1 MFIDKARIFV
11 KSGNGGN
18 GAVSF
23 RREKYVPAGGP
34 DGGDG
39 GNGASVIFEVD
50 LGLRTLM
57 DFKYQRKYVAEHGED
72 GSKKRKAGKN
82 GEDLVLK
89 VPPGTIIRDE
99 ATGLIIAD
107 LKEEGDK
114 AIVARGGR
122 GGKGNQHFANAV
134 RQAPAFARSGSEATG
149 LIIADLKEEGD
160 KAIVARGGRGGKG
173 NQHFANA
180 VRQAPAFA
188 RSGSDGVEKWV
199 VLELKMIADVGLLG
213 FPNVGKSTFLSV
225 VTKAKPKIANYHF
238 TTLTPNL
245 GVVQTKFGDSFVL
258 ADIPG
263 LIEGAADG
271 IGLGHDFLRHVERT
285 KVLIHIVDISGIE
298 GRDALEDFDK
308 INDELKLYNEK
319 LSTRP
324 QIVVANKMDIL
335 EDETIFEDF
344 KNELEG
350 RGYKVFKMSA
360 ATRQGIDDVIAYV
373 SELLQD
379 AEEIE
384 LVSEEEMFRPELDE
398 PQDEGLQI
406 EIEDGVYVVTGKS
419 LRRIMYSVNFEDM
432 ESLQYFQK
440 AMESQG
446 VFDRLREMGI
456 EDGDTVRIYEI
467 EFEFYN

>member
-72 GSKKRKAGKN
+72 GSKKRKAGRN
-82 GEDLVLK
+82 GEDLILK
-89 VPPGTIIRDE
+89 VPAGTIIRDE
-99 ATGLIIAD
+99 ATGLVIAD
-107 LKEEGDK
+107 LKEEGDR
-114 AIVARGGR
+114 AVVA
-122 GGKGNQHFANAV
+122 K
-134 RQAPAFARSGSEATG
+134 
-149 LIIADLKEEGD
+149 
-160 KAIVARGGRGGKG
+160 GGRGGKG

-199 VLELKMIADVGLLG
+199 ILELKMIADVGLLG

-245 GVVQTKFGDSFVL
+245 GVVQTKFGESFVL

-263 LIEGAADG
+263 LIEGAAEG

-285 KVLIHIVDISGIE
+285 KVLIHIVDITGHE
-298 GRDALEDFDK
+298 GRNALEDFDK
-308 INDELKLYNEK
+308 INEELSLYNER
-319 LSTRP
+319 LSHRP
-324 QIVVANKMDIL
+324 QVVVANKMDIL
-335 EDETIFEDF
+335 EDESVYDEF
-344 KNELEG
+344 KTELEG

-360 ATRQGIDDVIAYV
+360 ATRDGVDDVIAYV
-373 SELLQD
+373 SQLLNEVED
-379 AEEIE
+379 VE
-384 LVSEEEMFRPELDE
+384 LVTEDEMYKPELDTSNE
-398 PQDEGLQI
+398 DEGLTV
-406 EIEDGVYVVTGKS
+406 EIEDGIYVVKGKS

-432 ESLQYFQK
+432 ESIQYFQK
-440 AMESQG
+440 AMESEG
-446 VFDRLREMGI
+446 VFDKLREMGI
-456 EDGDTVRIYEI
+456 EDGDTVKIYEI

>member
-72 GSKKRKAGKN
+72 GSKKRKAGRN
-82 GEDLVLK
+82 GEDLILK

-99 ATGLIIAD
+99 ATGLVIAD
-107 LKEEGDK
+107 LKEEGDR
-114 AIVARGGR
+114 AVVA
-122 GGKGNQHFANAV
+122 K
-134 RQAPAFARSGSEATG
+134 
-149 LIIADLKEEGD
+149 
-160 KAIVARGGRGGKG
+160 GGRGGKG

-245 GVVQTKFGDSFVL
+245 GVVQTKFGESFVL

-263 LIEGAADG
+263 LIEGAAEG
-271 IGLGHDFLRHVERT
+271 VGLGHDFLRHVERT
-285 KVLIHIVDISGIE
+285 KVLIHIVDISGLE
-298 GRDALEDFDK
+298 GRDALDDFDK
-308 INDELKLYNEK
+308 INGELKLYNEK
-319 LSTRP
+319 LATRP
-324 QIVVANKMDIL
+324 QVVVANKMDIL
-335 EDETIFEDF
+335 EDESIFDEF

-360 ATRQGIDDVIAYV
+360 ATRQGVDDVIAYV
-373 SELLQD
+373 SELLRK

-398 PQDEGLQI
+398 VQDEGLQI
-406 EIEDGVYVVTGKS
+406 DIEDGVYVVTGKS
-419 LRRIMYSVNFEDM
+419 LRRIMYSVNFDDM

>member
-11 KSGNGGN
+11 KAGNGGN
-18 GAVSF
+18 GAVAF
-23 RREKYVPAGGP
+23 RKEKYVPAGGP
-34 DGGDG
+34 EGGDG

-57 DFKYQRKYVAEHGED
+57 DFKYQRKYHAEAGVD
-72 GSKKRKAGKN
+72 GTKGRRAGKN

-99 ATGLIIAD
+99 ETNLILAD
-107 LKEEGDK
+107 LKGEGDR
-114 AIVARGGR
+114 AVIARGGR
-122 GGKGNQHFANAV
+122 GGKGNQHFANSV
-134 RQAPAFARSGSEATG
+134 RQAPAFAKSGT
-149 LIIADLKEEGD
+149 
-160 KAIVARGGRGGKG
+160 
-173 NQHFANA
+173 
-180 VRQAPAFA
+180 
-188 RSGSDGVEKWV
+188 DGQERWV
-199 VLELKMIADVGLLG
+199 TLELKMIADVGLLG

-225 VTKAKPKIANYHF
+225 VTAAKPKIANYHF

-263 LIEGAADG
+263 LIEGAAEG
-271 IGLGHDFLRHVERT
+271 VGLGHDFLRHVERT

-298 GRDALEDFDK
+298 GREALEDFDK
-308 INDELKLYNEK
+308 INSELEMYNEK
-319 LSTRP
+319 LASRP
-324 QIVVANKMDIL
+324 QVVVANKIDIL
-335 EDETIFEDF
+335 EDESIFEDF

-373 SELLQD
+373 SQLLQE
-379 AEEIE
+379 AEDIE
-384 LVSEEEMFRPELDE
+384 LVSEEEMYRPELDIKE
-398 PQDEGLQI
+398 DEGLSI

>member
-72 GSKKRKAGKN
+72 GSKKRKAGRN
-82 GEDLVLK
+82 GEDLILK

-99 ATGLIIAD
+99 ATGLVIAD
-107 LKEEGDK
+107 LKEEGDR
-114 AIVARGGR
+114 AVVA
-122 GGKGNQHFANAV
+122 K
-134 RQAPAFARSGSEATG
+134 
-149 LIIADLKEEGD
+149 
-160 KAIVARGGRGGKG
+160 GGRGGKG

-245 GVVQTKFGDSFVL
+245 GVVQTKFGESFVL

-263 LIEGAADG
+263 LIEGAAEG
-271 IGLGHDFLRHVERT
+271 VGLGHDFLRHVERT
-285 KVLIHIVDISGIE
+285 KVLIHIVDISGLE
-298 GRDALEDFDK
+298 GRDALDDFDK
-308 INDELKLYNEK
+308 INGELKLYNEK
-319 LSTRP
+319 LATRP
-324 QIVVANKMDIL
+324 QVVVANKMDIL
-335 EDETIFEDF
+335 EDESIFDEF

-360 ATRQGIDDVIAYV
+360 ATRQGVDDVIAYV
-373 SELLQD
+373 SELLRE

-398 PQDEGLQI
+398 VQDEGLQI
-406 EIEDGVYVVTGKS
+406 DIEDGVYVVTGKS

-432 ESLQYFQK
+432 ESIQFFQK

-446 VFDRLREMGI
+446 VFDKLREMGI
-456 EDGDTVRIYEI
+456 EDGDTVKIYEI
-467 EFEFYN
+467 EFEFYD

>member
-72 GSKKRKAGKN
+72 GSKKRKAGRN
-82 GEDLVLK
+82 GEDLILK

-99 ATGLIIAD
+99 ATGLVIAD
-107 LKEEGDK
+107 LKEEGDR
-114 AIVARGGR
+114 AVVA
-122 GGKGNQHFANAV
+122 K
-134 RQAPAFARSGSEATG
+134 
-149 LIIADLKEEGD
+149 
-160 KAIVARGGRGGKG
+160 GGRGGKG

-225 VTKAKPKIANYHF
+225 VTKAKPKIAKYHF

-245 GVVQTKFGDSFVL
+245 GVVQTKFGESFVL

-263 LIEGAADG
+263 LIEGAAEG
-271 IGLGHDFLRHVERT
+271 VGLGHDFLRHVERT
-285 KVLIHIVDISGIE
+285 KVLIHIVDISGLE
-298 GRDALEDFDK
+298 GRDALDDFDK
-308 INDELKLYNEK
+308 INGELKLYNEK
-319 LSTRP
+319 LATRP
-324 QIVVANKMDIL
+324 QVVVANKMDIL
-335 EDETIFEDF
+335 EDESIFDEF

-360 ATRQGIDDVIAYV
+360 ATRQGVDDVIAYV
-373 SELLQD
+373 SELLRE

-398 PQDEGLQI
+398 VQDEGLQI
-406 EIEDGVYVVTGKS
+406 DIEDGVYVVTGKS
-419 LRRIMYSVNFEDM
+419 LRRIMYSVNFDDM

>member
-72 GSKKRKAGKN
+72 GSKKRKAGRN
-82 GEDLVLK
+82 GEDLILK
-89 VPPGTIIRDE
+89 GPPGTIIRDE
-99 ATGLIIAD
+99 ATGLVIAD
-107 LKEEGDK
+107 LKEEGDR
-114 AIVARGGR
+114 AVVA
-122 GGKGNQHFANAV
+122 K
-134 RQAPAFARSGSEATG
+134 
-149 LIIADLKEEGD
+149 
-160 KAIVARGGRGGKG
+160 GGRGGKG

-245 GVVQTKFGDSFVL
+245 GVVQTKFGESFVL

-263 LIEGAADG
+263 LIEGAAEG

-285 KVLIHIVDISGIE
+285 KVLIHIVDISGLE
-298 GRDALEDFDK
+298 GRDALDDFDK
-308 INDELKLYNEK
+308 INGELKLYNEK
-319 LSTRP
+319 LATRP
-324 QIVVANKMDIL
+324 QVVVANKMDIL
-335 EDETIFEDF
+335 EDESIFDEF

-360 ATRQGIDDVIAYV
+360 ATRQGVDDVIAYV
-373 SELLQD
+373 SELLRE

-398 PQDEGLQI
+398 VQDEGLQI
-406 EIEDGVYVVTGKS
+406 DIEDGVYVVTGKS
-419 LRRIMYSVNFEDM
+419 LRRIMYSVNFDDM

>member
-11 KSGNGGN
+11 KAGNGGN

-39 GNGASVIFEVD
+39 GRGASVIFEVD
-50 LGLRTLM
+50 NDLRTLM
-57 DFKYQRKYVAEHGED
+57 DFKYQRKYVATPGGD
-72 GSKKRKAGKN
+72 GSKKRQAGKN

-89 VPPGTIIRDE
+89 VPAGTIIRDE
-99 ATGLIIAD
+99 ASGKIIAD
-107 LKEEGDK
+107 LKHEGDR
-114 AIVARGGR
+114 AVVARGGR

-134 RQAPAFARSGSEATG
+134 RQAPNFAKSGTDG
-149 LIIADLKEEGD
+149 EE
-160 KAIVARGGRGGKG
+160 R
-173 NQHFANA
+173 
-180 VRQAPAFA
+180 
-188 RSGSDGVEKWV
+188 WV
-199 VLELKMIADVGLLG
+199 ILELKMIADVGLLG

-225 VTKAKPKIANYHF
+225 VTAAKPKIANYHF

-263 LIEGAADG
+263 LIEGAAEG

-285 KVLIHIVDISGIE
+285 KVLIHIVDISGLE
-298 GRDALEDFDK
+298 GRNALEDFDA
-308 INDELKLYNEK
+308 INGELKLYNEK

-324 QIVVANKMDIL
+324 QVVVANKIDIL
-335 EDETIFEDF
+335 EDESVYEEF
-344 KNELEG
+344 KTTLEE

-360 ATRQGIDDVIAYV
+360 ATREGIDDVIAYV
-373 SELLQD
+373 SQILKD

-384 LVSEEEMFRPELDE
+384 LVSEEELYVPELDDAE
-398 PQDEGLQI
+398 EEGLQV

-419 LRRIMYSVNFEDM
+419 LRRIMYAVNFEDM
-432 ESLQYFQK
+432 ESIQFFQK
-440 AMESQG
+440 TMESQG
-446 VFDRLREMGI
+446 VFDKLREMGI
-456 EDGDTVRIYEI
+456 EDGDTVKIYDI
-467 EFEFYN
+467 EFEFYD

>member
-11 KSGNGGN
+11 KAGNGGN
-18 GAVSF
+18 GAVAF
-23 RREKYVPAGGP
+23 RKEKYVPAGGP

-57 DFKYQRKYVAEHGED
+57 DFKYQRKYHAEPGGD
-72 GSKKRKAGKN
+72 GTKGKRAGKN

-89 VPPGTIIRDE
+89 VPAGTVIKDE
-99 ATGLIIAD
+99 ATGLILAD
-107 LKEEGDK
+107 LKEEGDR
-114 AIVARGGR
+114 AVIARGGR
-122 GGKGNQHFANAV
+122 GGKGNQHFANSV
-134 RQAPAFARSGSEATG
+134 RQAPAFAKSGT
-149 LIIADLKEEGD
+149 
-160 KAIVARGGRGGKG
+160 
-173 NQHFANA
+173 
-180 VRQAPAFA
+180 
-188 RSGSDGVEKWV
+188 DGQERWV

-245 GVVQTKFGDSFVL
+245 GVVQTKFGESFVL

-263 LIEGAADG
+263 LIEGAAEG

-308 INDELKLYNEK
+308 INDELRLYNER

-324 QIVVANKMDIL
+324 QVVVANKADIL
-335 EDETIFEDF
+335 EDESIFEDF
-344 KNELEG
+344 KNELES

-360 ATRQGIDDVIAYV
+360 ATRQGVDEVIAYV
-373 SELLQD
+373 TQLLQEVED
-379 AEEIE
+379 VE
-384 LVSEEEMFRPELDE
+384 LVTEEEMYRPELDVQE
-398 PQDEGLQI
+398 EEGLTI
-406 EIEDGVYVVTGKS
+406 EIDEDGVYVVEGKA
-419 LRRIMYSVNFEDM
+419 LRRIMYSVNFDDM

-456 EDGDTVRIYEI
+456 EDGDTVRIYEL

>member
-11 KSGNGGN
+11 KAGNGGN
-18 GAVSF
+18 GSVSF

-39 GNGASVIFEVD
+39 GRGASVIFEVD
-50 LGLRTLM
+50 NDLRTLM
-57 DFKYQRKYVAEHGED
+57 DFKYQRKYVATPGGD
-72 GSKKRKAGKN
+72 GSKKRQAGKN

-89 VPPGTIIRDE
+89 VPAGTIIRDE
-99 ATGLIIAD
+99 ATNKIIAD
-107 LKEEGDK
+107 LKHEGDR
-114 AIVARGGR
+114 AVVARGGR

-134 RQAPAFARSGSEATG
+134 RQAPNFAKSGTDG
-149 LIIADLKEEGD
+149 EE
-160 KAIVARGGRGGKG
+160 R
-173 NQHFANA
+173 
-180 VRQAPAFA
+180 
-188 RSGSDGVEKWV
+188 WV
-199 VLELKMIADVGLLG
+199 ILELKMIADVGLLG

-225 VTKAKPKIANYHF
+225 VTAAKPKIANYHF

-263 LIEGAADG
+263 LIEGAAEG
-271 IGLGHDFLRHVERT
+271 VGLGHDFLRHVERT
-285 KVLIHIVDISGIE
+285 KVLIHIVDISGLE

-324 QIVVANKMDIL
+324 QVVVANKIDIL
-335 EDETIFEDF
+335 EDESVFEEF
-344 KNELEG
+344 KTTLED

-360 ATRQGIDDVIAYV
+360 ATREGIDDVINYV
-373 SELLQD
+373 SQVLKD

-384 LVSEEEMFRPELDE
+384 LVSEDELYVPELDNVE
-398 PQDEGLQI
+398 EEGLNV
-406 EIEDGVYVVTGKS
+406 EIENGVYVVTGKS

-432 ESLQYFQK
+432 ESIQFFQK
-440 AMESQG
+440 TMESEG
-446 VFDRLREMGI
+446 VFDKLREMGI
-456 EDGDTVRIYEI
+456 EDGDTVKIYDI
-467 EFEFYN
+467 EFEFYD

>member
-72 GSKKRKAGKN
+72 GSKKRKAGRN
-82 GEDLVLK
+82 GEDLILK

-99 ATGLIIAD
+99 ATGLVIAD
-107 LKEEGDK
+107 LKEEGDR
-114 AIVARGGR
+114 AVVA
-122 GGKGNQHFANAV
+122 K
-134 RQAPAFARSGSEATG
+134 
-149 LIIADLKEEGD
+149 
-160 KAIVARGGRGGKG
+160 GGRGGKG

-245 GVVQTKFGDSFVL
+245 GVVQTKFGESFVL

-263 LIEGAADG
+263 LIEGAAEG
-271 IGLGHDFLRHVERT
+271 VGLGHDFLRHVERT
-285 KVLIHIVDISGIE
+285 KVLIHIVDISGLE
-298 GRDALEDFDK
+298 GRDALDDFDK
-308 INDELKLYNEK
+308 INGELKLYNEK
-319 LSTRP
+319 LATRP
-324 QIVVANKMDIL
+324 QVVVANKMDIL
-335 EDETIFEDF
+335 EDESIFDEF

-360 ATRQGIDDVIAYV
+360 ATRQGVDDVIAYV
-373 SELLQD
+373 SELLRE

-398 PQDEGLQI
+398 VQDEGLQI
-406 EIEDGVYVVTGKS
+406 DIEDGVYVVTGKA
-419 LRRIMYSVNFEDM
+419 LRRFMYSVNFDDM

>member
-72 GSKKRKAGKN
+72 GSKKRKAGRN
-82 GEDLVLK
+82 GEDLILK
-89 VPPGTIIRDE
+89 VPAGTIIRDE
-99 ATGLIIAD
+99 ATGLVIAD
-107 LKEEGDK
+107 LKEEGDR
-114 AIVARGGR
+114 AVVA
-122 GGKGNQHFANAV
+122 K
-134 RQAPAFARSGSEATG
+134 
-149 LIIADLKEEGD
+149 
-160 KAIVARGGRGGKG
+160 GGRGGKG

-199 VLELKMIADVGLLG
+199 ILELKMIADVGLLG

-245 GVVQTKFGDSFVL
+245 GVVQTKFGESFVL

-263 LIEGAADG
+263 LIEGAAEG

-285 KVLIHIVDISGIE
+285 KVLIHIVDISGLE
-298 GRDALEDFDK
+298 GRDALDDFDK
-308 INDELKLYNEK
+308 INGELKLYNEK
-319 LSTRP
+319 LATRP
-324 QIVVANKMDIL
+324 QVVVANKMDIL
-335 EDETIFEDF
+335 EDESVFEEF

-360 ATRQGIDDVIAYV
+360 ATRQGVDDVIAYV
-373 SELLQD
+373 SELLQE

-398 PQDEGLQI
+398 VQDEGLQI
-406 EIEDGVYVVTGKS
+406 DIEDGVYVVTGKS
-419 LRRIMYSVNFEDM
+419 LRRIMYSVNFDDM

>member
-1 MFIDKARIFV
+1 LFIDKARIFV
-11 KSGNGGN
+11 KAGNGGN
-18 GAVSF
+18 GSVSF

-72 GSKKRKAGKN
+72 GSKKRKAGRN
-82 GEDLVLK
+82 GEDLILK

-99 ATGLIIAD
+99 ATGLVIAD
-107 LKEEGDK
+107 LKEEGDR
-114 AIVARGGR
+114 AVVA
-122 GGKGNQHFANAV
+122 K
-134 RQAPAFARSGSEATG
+134 
-149 LIIADLKEEGD
+149 
-160 KAIVARGGRGGKG
+160 GGRGGKG

-245 GVVQTKFGDSFVL
+245 GVVQTKFGESFVL

-263 LIEGAADG
+263 LIEGAAEG
-271 IGLGHDFLRHVERT
+271 VGLGHDFLRHVERT
-285 KVLIHIVDISGIE
+285 KVLIHIVDISGLE
-298 GRDALEDFDK
+298 GRDALDDFDK
-308 INDELKLYNEK
+308 INGELKLYNEK
-319 LSTRP
+319 LATRP
-324 QIVVANKMDIL
+324 QVVVANKMDIL
-335 EDETIFEDF
+335 EDESIFDEF

-360 ATRQGIDDVIAYV
+360 ATRQGVDDVIAYV
-373 SELLQD
+373 SELLRE

-398 PQDEGLQI
+398 VQDEGLQI
-406 EIEDGVYVVTGKS
+406 DIEDGVYVVTGKS
-419 LRRIMYSVNFEDM
+419 LRRIMYSVNFDDM

>member
-11 KSGNGGN
+11 KAGNGGN

-39 GNGASVIFEVD
+39 GRGASVIFEVD
-50 LGLRTLM
+50 NDLRTLM
-57 DFKYQRKYVAEHGED
+57 DFKYQRKYVATPGGD
-72 GSKKRKAGKN
+72 GSKKRQAGKN

-89 VPPGTIIRDE
+89 VPAGTIIRDE
-99 ATGLIIAD
+99 ASGKIIAD
-107 LKEEGDK
+107 LKHEGDR
-114 AIVARGGR
+114 AVVARGGR

-134 RQAPAFARSGSEATG
+134 RQAPNFAKSGTDG
-149 LIIADLKEEGD
+149 EE
-160 KAIVARGGRGGKG
+160 R
-173 NQHFANA
+173 
-180 VRQAPAFA
+180 
-188 RSGSDGVEKWV
+188 WV
-199 VLELKMIADVGLLG
+199 ILELKMIADVGLLG

-225 VTKAKPKIANYHF
+225 VTAAKPKIANYHV

-263 LIEGAADG
+263 LIEGAAEG

-285 KVLIHIVDISGIE
+285 KVLIHIVDISGLE
-298 GRDALEDFDK
+298 GRNALEDFDA
-308 INDELKLYNEK
+308 INGELKLYNEK

-324 QIVVANKMDIL
+324 QVVVANKIDIL
-335 EDETIFEDF
+335 EDESVYEEF
-344 KNELEG
+344 KTTLEE

-360 ATRQGIDDVIAYV
+360 ATREGIDDVIAYV
-373 SELLQD
+373 SQILKD

-384 LVSEEEMFRPELDE
+384 LVSEEELYVPELDDE
-398 PQDEGLQI
+398 QEEGLQV

-432 ESLQYFQK
+432 ESIQFFQK
-440 AMESQG
+440 TMESQG
-446 VFDRLREMGI
+446 VFDKLREMGI
-456 EDGDTVRIYEI
+456 EDGDTVKIYDI

>member
-72 GSKKRKAGKN
+72 GSKKRKAGRN
-82 GEDLVLK
+82 GEDLILK
-89 VPPGTIIRDE
+89 VPPGPKIRDE
-99 ATGLIIAD
+99 ATGLVIED
-107 LKEEGDK
+107 LKEEGDR
-114 AIVARGGR
+114 AVVA
-122 GGKGNQHFANAV
+122 K
-134 RQAPAFARSGSEATG
+134 
-149 LIIADLKEEGD
+149 
-160 KAIVARGGRGGKG
+160 GGRGGKG

-245 GVVQTKFGDSFVL
+245 GVVQTKFGESFVL

-263 LIEGAADG
+263 LIEGAAEG
-271 IGLGHDFLRHVERT
+271 VGLGHDFLRHVERT
-285 KVLIHIVDISGIE
+285 KVLIHIVDISGLE
-298 GRDALEDFDK
+298 GRDALDDFDK
-308 INDELKLYNEK
+308 INGELKLYNEK
-319 LSTRP
+319 LATRP
-324 QIVVANKMDIL
+324 QVVVANKMDIL
-335 EDETIFEDF
+335 EDESIFEEF

-360 ATRQGIDDVIAYV
+360 ATRQGVDDVIAYV
-373 SELLQD
+373 SELLRE

-398 PQDEGLQI
+398 VQDEGLQI
-406 EIEDGVYVVTGKS
+406 DIEDGVYVVTGKS
-419 LRRIMYSVNFEDM
+419 LRRIMYSVNFDDM

>member
-11 KSGNGGN
+11 KAGNGGN

-39 GNGASVIFEVD
+39 GRGASVIFEVD
-50 LGLRTLM
+50 NDLRTLM
-57 DFKYQRKYVAEHGED
+57 DFKYQRKYVATPGGD
-72 GSKKRKAGKN
+72 GSKKRQAGKN
-82 GEDLVLK
+82 CEDFVLK
-89 VPPGTIIRDE
+89 VPAGTIIRDE
-99 ATGLIIAD
+99 ASGKIIAD
-107 LKEEGDK
+107 LKHEGDR
-114 AIVARGGR
+114 AVVARGGR

-134 RQAPAFARSGSEATG
+134 RQAPNFAKSGTDG
-149 LIIADLKEEGD
+149 EE
-160 KAIVARGGRGGKG
+160 R
-173 NQHFANA
+173 
-180 VRQAPAFA
+180 
-188 RSGSDGVEKWV
+188 WV
-199 VLELKMIADVGLLG
+199 ILELKMIADVGLLG

-225 VTKAKPKIANYHF
+225 VTAAKPKIANYHF

-263 LIEGAADG
+263 LIEGAAEG

-285 KVLIHIVDISGIE
+285 KVLIHIVDISGLE
-298 GRDALEDFDK
+298 GRNALEDFDA
-308 INDELKLYNEK
+308 INGELKLYNEK

-324 QIVVANKMDIL
+324 QVVVANKIDIL
-335 EDETIFEDF
+335 EDESVYEEF
-344 KNELEG
+344 KTTLEE

-360 ATRQGIDDVIAYV
+360 ATREGIDDVIAYV
-373 SELLQD
+373 SQILKD

-384 LVSEEEMFRPELDE
+384 LVSEEELYVPELDDAE
-398 PQDEGLQI
+398 EEGLQV

-432 ESLQYFQK
+432 ESIQFFQK
-440 AMESQG
+440 TMESQG
-446 VFDRLREMGI
+446 VFDKLREMGI
-456 EDGDTVRIYEI
+456 EDGDTVKIYDI

>member
-72 GSKKRKAGKN
+72 GSKKRKAGRN
-82 GEDLVLK
+82 GEDLILK

-99 ATGLIIAD
+99 ATGLVIAD
-107 LKEEGDK
+107 LKEEGDR
-114 AIVARGGR
+114 AVVA
-122 GGKGNQHFANAV
+122 K
-134 RQAPAFARSGSEATG
+134 
-149 LIIADLKEEGD
+149 
-160 KAIVARGGRGGKG
+160 GGRGGKG

-245 GVVQTKFGDSFVL
+245 GVVQTKFGESFVL

-263 LIEGAADG
+263 LIEGAAEG
-271 IGLGHDFLRHVERT
+271 VGLGHDFLRHVERT
-285 KVLIHIVDISGIE
+285 KVLIHIVDISGLE

-319 LSTRP
+319 LATRP
-324 QIVVANKMDIL
+324 QVVVANKMDIL
-335 EDETIFEDF
+335 EDENVFEDF
-344 KNELEG
+344 KNELEN

-360 ATRQGIDDVIAYV
+360 ATRQGVDDVIAYV
-373 SELLQD
+373 SELLQE

-398 PQDEGLQI
+398 VKDEGLQV
-406 EIEDGVYVVTGKS
+406 EIEDGVYVVSGKS
-419 LRRIMYSVNFEDM
+419 LRRIMYSVNFDDM
-432 ESLQYFQK
+432 ESIQYFQK
-440 AMESQG
+440 AMENEG
-446 VFDRLREMGI
+446 VFDKLREMGI

>member
-72 GSKKRKAGKN
+72 GSKKRKAGRN
-82 GEDLVLK
+82 GEDLILK

-99 ATGLIIAD
+99 ATGLVIAD
-107 LKEEGDK
+107 LKEEGDR
-114 AIVARGGR
+114 AVVA
-122 GGKGNQHFANAV
+122 K
-134 RQAPAFARSGSEATG
+134 
-149 LIIADLKEEGD
+149 
-160 KAIVARGGRGGKG
+160 GGRGGKG

-263 LIEGAADG
+263 LIEGAAEG
-271 IGLGHDFLRHVERT
+271 VGLGHDFLRHVERT
-285 KVLIHIVDISGIE
+285 KVLIHIVDISGLE

-319 LSTRP
+319 LATRP
-324 QIVVANKMDIL
+324 QVVVANKMDIL
-335 EDETIFEDF
+335 EDESIFEEF
-344 KNELEG
+344 KNELKD

-360 ATRQGIDDVIAYV
+360 ATRQGVDDVIAYV
-373 SELLQD
+373 SELLKE

-398 PQDEGLQI
+398 QQDEGLQI
-406 EIEDGVYVVTGKS
+406 DIEDGVYVVTGKS
-419 LRRIMYSVNFEDM
+419 LRRIMYSVNFDDM

>member
-72 GSKKRKAGKN
+72 GSKKRKAGRN
-82 GEDLVLK
+82 GEDLILK

-99 ATGLIIAD
+99 ATGLVIAD
-107 LKEEGDK
+107 LKEEGDR
-114 AIVARGGR
+114 AVVA
-122 GGKGNQHFANAV
+122 K
-134 RQAPAFARSGSEATG
+134 
-149 LIIADLKEEGD
+149 
-160 KAIVARGGRGGKG
+160 GGRGGKG

-263 LIEGAADG
+263 LIEGAAEG
-271 IGLGHDFLRHVERT
+271 VGLGHDFLRHVERT
-285 KVLIHIVDISGIE
+285 KVLIHIVDISGLE

-319 LSTRP
+319 LATRP
-324 QIVVANKMDIL
+324 QVVVANKMDIL
-335 EDETIFEDF
+335 EDESIFEEF
-344 KNELEG
+344 KNELED
-350 RGYKVFKMSA
+350 RGYKVFKMYA
-360 ATRQGIDDVIAYV
+360 ATRQGVDDVIAYV
-373 SELLQD
+373 SELLKE

-398 PQDEGLQI
+398 QQDEGLQI
-406 EIEDGVYVVTGKS
+406 DIEDGVYVVTGKS
-419 LRRIMYSVNFEDM
+419 LRRIMYSVNFDDM

>member
-72 GSKKRKAGKN
+72 GSKKRKAGRN
-82 GEDLVLK
+82 GEDLILK

-99 ATGLIIAD
+99 ATGLVIAD
-107 LKEEGDK
+107 LKEEGDR
-114 AIVARGGR
+114 AVVA
-122 GGKGNQHFANAV
+122 K
-134 RQAPAFARSGSEATG
+134 
-149 LIIADLKEEGD
+149 
-160 KAIVARGGRGGKG
+160 GGRGGKG

-245 GVVQTKFGDSFVL
+245 GVVQTKFGESFVL

-263 LIEGAADG
+263 LIEGAAEG
-271 IGLGHDFLRHVERT
+271 VGLGHDFLRHVERT
-285 KVLIHIVDISGIE
+285 KVLIHIVDISGLE
-298 GRDALEDFDK
+298 GRDALDDFDK
-308 INDELKLYNEK
+308 INGELKLYNEK
-319 LSTRP
+319 LATRP
-324 QIVVANKMDIL
+324 QVVVANKMDIL
-335 EDETIFEDF
+335 EDESIFEEF

-360 ATRQGIDDVIAYV
+360 ATRQGVDDVIAYV
-373 SELLQD
+373 SELLRE

-384 LVSEEEMFRPELDE
+384 LVSEEEVFRPELDE
-398 PQDEGLQI
+398 VQDEGLQI
-406 EIEDGVYVVTGKS
+406 DIEDGVYVVTGKS
-419 LRRIMYSVNFEDM
+419 LRRIMYSVNFDDM

>member
-72 GSKKRKAGKN
+72 GSKKRKAGRN
-82 GEDLVLK
+82 GEDLILK

-99 ATGLIIAD
+99 ATGLVIAD
-107 LKEEGDK
+107 LKEEGDR
-114 AIVARGGR
+114 AVVA
-122 GGKGNQHFANAV
+122 K
-134 RQAPAFARSGSEATG
+134 
-149 LIIADLKEEGD
+149 
-160 KAIVARGGRGGKG
+160 GGRGGKG

-245 GVVQTKFGDSFVL
+245 GVVQTKFGESFVL

-263 LIEGAADG
+263 LIEGAAEG
-271 IGLGHDFLRHVERT
+271 VGLGHDFLRHVERT
-285 KVLIHIVDISGIE
+285 KVLIHIVDISGLE
-298 GRDALEDFDK
+298 GRDALDDFDK
-308 INDELKLYNEK
+308 INGELKLYNEK
-319 LSTRP
+319 LATRP
-324 QIVVANKMDIL
+324 QVVVANKMDIL
-335 EDETIFEDF
+335 EDESIFDEF

-360 ATRQGIDDVIAYV
+360 ATRQGVDDVIAYV
-373 SELLQD
+373 SELLRE

-398 PQDEGLQI
+398 VQDEGLQI
-406 EIEDGVYVVTGKS
+406 DIEDGVYVVTGKS
-419 LRRIMYSVNFEDM
+419 LRRIMYSVNFDYM

-440 AMESQG
+440 AMEIQG

-456 EDGDTVRIYEI
+456 EDGDTVRI
-467 EFEFYN
+467 